1 MFESAWRKQVGIKR
15 LQWFDATPYQAVL
28 YEIDSAEPRNKKI
41 AEVTYN
47 YDQKTFV
54 SLIYDPDSRIPL
66 RDAQINI
73 PTKIEA
79 MEAAMALL
87 VASRFDKAN

>member
-1 MFESAWRKQVGIKR
+1 MGIKR

-28 YEIDSAEPRNKKI
+28 YEIDTDLVYNKKI

-54 SLIYDPDSRIPL
+54 SLIYDPGSHIPL
-66 RDAQINI
+66 CDAQIDI
-73 PTKIEA
+73 PTKVEA

-87 VASRFDKAN
+87 VARRFDRAN

>member
-1 MFESAWRKQVGIKR
+1 MGQR
-15 LQWFDATPYQAVL
+15 LQWADLGPYKAYL
-28 YEIDSAEPRNKKI
+28 YLIDDDSPINKKV

-47 YDQKTFV
+47 SDDGTFV
-54 SLIYDPDSRIPL
+54 SLIFGDRHRGFS
-66 RDAQINI
+66 DAQIDI
-73 PTKIEA
+73 PTKVEA

>member
-1 MFESAWRKQVGIKR
+1 MGIKR

-28 YEIDSAEPRNKKI
+28 YEIDTDEVRNKKI

-66 RDAQINI
+66 RDAQIDI
-73 PTKIEA
+73 PTKVEA

>member
-1 MFESAWRKQVGIKR
+1 MGIKR

-28 YEIDSAEPRNKKI
+28 YEIDTDEVYNKKI

-54 SLIYDPDSRIPL
+54 ALIYDPDSRIPL
-66 RDAQINI
+66 RDAQIDI
-73 PTKIEA
+73 PTKVEA

-87 VASRFDKAN
+87 VAKRFDESN